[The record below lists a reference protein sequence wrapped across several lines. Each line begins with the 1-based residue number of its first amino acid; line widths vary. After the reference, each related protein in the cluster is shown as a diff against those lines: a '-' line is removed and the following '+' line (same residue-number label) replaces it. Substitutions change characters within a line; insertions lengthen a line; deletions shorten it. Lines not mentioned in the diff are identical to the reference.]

1 MQHISYPALHGGL
14 QGSSGREDVA
24 NTILGKMKKQVGGN
38 EKEEEETTQ
47 TMKENRIFC
56 KRWEYWKEARKE
68 A

>member
-1 MQHISYPALHGGL
+1 MQRISYLALEGGL
-14 QGSSGREDVA
+14 QGGTGREDVA
-24 NTILGKMKKQVGGN
+24 NTILGKMKKRVGGN

-47 TMKENRIFC
+47 TMKENRIFS

>member
-1 MQHISYPALHGGL
+1 MVCWAALG
-14 QGSSGREDVA
+14 QRAAEREDVA
-24 NTILGKMKKQVGGN
+24 NTILGKMKKRVGGK
-38 EKEEEETTQ
+38 EKEEEETTE

>member
-1 MQHISYPALHGGL
+1 MQGGT
-14 QGSSGREDVA
+14 GREDVA
-24 NTILGKMKKQVGGN
+24 NTILGKMKKRVGGN

-47 TMKENRIFC
+47 TMKENRIFS